1 MLRYSSYQMY
11 KLFLKEL
18 PLPLLGIFK
27 KLTSGEVDLLKVAK
41 LLLEKQVVPS
51 DSVSIIDEMY

>member
-1 MLRYSSYQMY
+1 MY
-11 KLFLKEL
+11 NFFLKAL
-18 PLPLLGIFK
+18 PLPSLGILK

-41 LLLEKQVVPS
+41 LLLEKQTVPG